1 MGPLIPLI
9 PVLGLFAGAIIAKLA
24 HEELKDGRPYFIL
37 SQHVLLASIVGIMIW
52 NIPGIIISVLF
63 FLALWKMRFNH
74 PLRLMPVFAVPAMFN
89 PISQIPIF
97 LYFIPTATLHHNK
110 PKKLFLISIIYVIVS
125 IASYFLPTV
134 LQK

>member
-1 MGPLIPLI
+1 MGPLI

-24 HEELKDGRPYFIL
+24 HEELKDGHPYFVL
-37 SQHVLLASIVGIMIW
+37 SQHVLLASIIGIMIW
-52 NIPGIIISVLF
+52 NIPGIIVSVLF

-110 PKKLFLISIIYVIVS
+110 PKKLFVTAIAYILISI
-125 IASYFLPTV
+125 AGYFIPII
-134 LQK
+134 LQN